1 MYGKV
6 LGALLFI
13 LSVIY
18 PISAGAAAPF
28 GDPPVLGGIAP
39 HHDIAAEMITRFY
52 DELSQKKNVKR
63 IYLLAP
69 DHFRRARNWAAV
81 CGADWQAAGFGT
93 LKAGADAVNRLR
105 RLNVVEV
112 RSDMFA
118 AEHGITVHI
127 PFIARYFKDAAV
139 IPIVLRRDIPD
150 TALLSI
156 RGAIREMAGEDELII
171 LSMDFSHYKTPE
183 EMAEEDKRSI
193 CALTNMN
200 IMKLAR
206 ADVDARR
213 AAALVTLLFRD
224 RGARRGELLE
234 RSDSS
239 EVLGRRVES
248 GTSYA
253 TIIYREDM
261 KK

>member
-1 MYGKV
+1 M
-6 LGALLFI
+6 
-13 LSVIY
+13 
-18 PISAGAAAPF
+18 
-28 GDPPVLGGIAP
+28 P

-52 DELSQKKNVKR
+52 DELSKKKNVKR

-81 CGADWQAAGFGT
+81 CDTDWQVAGSGT
-93 LKAGADAVNRLR
+93 PKADAGAVNRLKS
-105 RLNVVEV
+105 LNIVEA

-118 AEHGITVHI
+118 CEHGITVHI

-139 IPIVLRRDIPD
+139 VPIVLRPDIPD
-150 TALLSI
+150 IALLSI
-156 RGAIREMAGEDELII
+156 RNAIREMAGEDELII

-183 EMAEEDKRSI
+183 EMAEEDKRSL

-200 IMKLAR
+200 IMKLSR
-206 ADVDARR
+206 VDVDARR

-224 RGARRGELLE
+224 RGAVRGEVLE

-253 TIIYREDM
+253 TVIYR
-261 KK
+261 KKHKMDARPVNE